1 MKRNVHVFDNGVK
14 VYDDHLTPIQRD
26 RYRRRNVHEAE
37 EEDIFI
43 EILQTIPPD
52 GCFANIG
59 CAIGYYPLLAKRLI
73 PGRTI
78 HAIEPLERHR
88 AFFVENIALS
98 GQKQSSFII
107 HTEGISSSD
116 PFYEALNE
124 VLSEHGFDDFVEEL
138 CGKFYAEKMGR
149 PSVAPGVYFRLLM
162 VGYFEGIGARDCLES
177 GRFTGPERVFGI
189 ESERDTTRSLDD
201 IENPEINRCADPC
214 GGGYGDG
221 SDCGGHGTGS
231 R

>member
-116 PFYEALNE
+116 
-124 VLSEHGFDDFVEEL
+124 G
-138 CGKFYAEKMGR
+138 YAEFLAKDYGSSIQKACENR
-149 PSVAPGVYFRLLM
+149 QSKNLKSTARRLCNALLVRTGLRTPGTTRTIKTKNLGNLCKEIGKLVDLCQMDVQGLELDIL
-162 VGYFEGIGARDCLES
+162 GGARRALQ
-177 GRFTGPERVFGI
+177 
-189 ESERDTTRSLDD
+189 
-201 IENPEINRCADPC
+201 
-214 GGGYGDG
+214 
-221 SDCGGHGTGS
+221 TGS
-231 R
+231 VKTFLIGTHSPKLHEG